1 MAADSCRPCE
11 SGGRTNAFGCCGCR
25 YKMAGS
31 CSNVLDIF
39 FDDSCPLWVGLP
51 FWYTQQ
57 PTPYHPNS
65 NGIVERAVRT
75 VKTRT
80 LLCRLERFLFTYRR
94 TPSTSTSISPAMA
107 MFVHFAVA
115 LISLKS
121 TLPIILQIIPKPRK
135 VTLFGPGIFRGPKW
149 IAGTVT
155 ETSGNAMMKVLTS
168 QGKVARHMD
177 QVRIR
182 ISRQISLPIDSD
194 SSFTPAIPVFDTPM
208 VGNKNDMQRSSLS
221 QPSSSPDVPSVYT
234 PCEEQST
241 SFPNRPPIHIHSD
254 DEQHNPAAR
263 AEMLLARRSTRV
275 CRERRERNHA
285 HR

>member
-1 MAADSCRPCE
+1 MAANSCRQCG
-11 SGGRTNAFGCCGCR
+11 SSGRTNAFGCCGCR

-31 CSNVLDIF
+31 CSSVLDIF
-39 FDDSCPLWVGLP
+39 FDDSCPLWVVLP

-65 NGIVERAVRT
+65 NGIAERAVRT
-75 VKTRT
+75 GT

-94 TPSTSTSISPAMA
+94 TPSTSTSISPTMT

-121 TLPIILQIIPKPRK
+121 TLLIILQIIPKSRRM
-135 VTLFGPGIFRGPKW
+135 TLFGLGIFRGPKW

-155 ETSGNAMMKVLTS
+155 ETSGNAMMKVLIS

-182 ISRQISLPIDSD
+182 ISRQISSPIDSD
-194 SSFTPAIPVFDTPM
+194 FPFTPAIPVFDASM
-208 VGNKNDMQRSSLS
+208 II

-234 PCEEQST
+234 LCEEQST

-254 DEQHNPAAR
+254 DEQSTTPAAR
-263 AEMLLARRSTRV
+263 AEVLLARRLTRV
-275 CRERRERNHA
+275 RRAPDRLGL
-285 HR
+285 

>member
-1 MAADSCRPCE
+1 MPPSQHFSLRPEGPIAADSCRSCG

-31 CSNVLDIF
+31 CFSVLDIF
-39 FDDSCPLWVGLP
+39 FDDSCPLWVVLP
-51 FWYTQQ
+51 FWYIQQ

-65 NGIVERAVRT
+65 NGIAERAVR
-75 VKTRT
+75 RS
-80 LLCRLERFLFTYRR
+80 FLFTYRR
-94 TPSTSTSISPAMA
+94 TPSTSTRISPAMA

-115 LISLKS
+115 SLKS
-121 TLPIILQIIPKPRK
+121 TLPIILQIIPKPRR

-168 QGKVARHMD
+168 QGKMARHVD

-182 ISRQISLPIDSD
+182 ISRQISSPIDSD
-194 SSFTPAIPVFDTPM
+194 SPFTPAIPVFDAPM
-208 VGNKNDMQRSSLS
+208 VGSKDDMQRSSLN
-221 QPSSSPDVPSVYT
+221 QPSSNPDVPSVYT

-241 SFPNRPPIHIHSD
+241 SFPNRPSIPG
-254 DEQHNPAAR
+254 
-263 AEMLLARRSTRV
+263 V
-275 CRERRERNHA
+275 CISFFRFN
-285 HR
+285 